1 MKLPHRHSLL
11 WKFIGGLALLCLLMA
26 SLQSSLNRRLNEATE
41 RLSEP
46 TKRALI
52 DYARQAE
59 AAWQKDGTRGVDKVL
74 HNLRNRE
81 KVWAVIVDRQQN
93 SLSSQPLAKP
103 ELERL
108 NFVRRLDGMVGRPGG
123 LPTFYIPF
131 ENTEARLVMDLP
143 GHFHP
148 RQHNEL
154 WDLLLQKVLPTSLA
168 LLLAVLLYRILISP
182 IVILH
187 RQANAL
193 STGDL
198 AARVEAQVAERRDEL
213 GELARAFNHMAG
225 RLENTVVFQRRLLRT
240 LSHELRTPLSRLRAA
255 GERELDIDA
264 MRQRQERE
272 VQIME
277 KLISDTLELVWLD
290 TERPALPL
298 ETVEVK
304 ELWNLL
310 CEDVCFET
318 NWPMERLPCDLP
330 PDCYVNGNLNGLA
343 QALENILRN
352 AIRHSPDGG
361 VVRLTGCREGGY
373 WHLWIEDQGPGIEPE
388 KLEHVFQPFTRLNAE
403 RPGGEG
409 FGLGLSIARSIV
421 ELQNGQIWAENATP
435 GLRLHLRLRSV

>member
-1 MKLPHRHSLL
+1 MKLPNRHSLL
-11 WKFIGGLALLCLLMA
+11 WKLIGGLALLCLLMA
-26 SLQSSLNRRLNEATE
+26 SLQTDLNRRLNEATE

-46 TKRALI
+46 TKRALT
-52 DYARQAE
+52 DYARRAE
-59 AAWQKDGTRGVDKVL
+59 AAWQKHGASGVDEVL
-74 HNLRNRE
+74 RELRSRE
-81 KVWAVIVDRQQN
+81 KVWAVVVDKQQN
-93 SLSSQPLAKP
+93 SLSSQPLTEP

-108 NFVRRLDGMVGRPGG
+108 HFVRRLDGMVGRPGG
-123 LPTFYIPF
+123 VPTFYIPF
-131 ENTEARLVMDLP
+131 KDTEARLVMDLP

-154 WDLLLQKVLPTSLA
+154 WDLLLQKVLPASLA
-168 LLLAVLLYRILISP
+168 LLLAALLYRILISP

-198 AARVEAQVAERRDEL
+198 AARVEPQVAERRDEL

-255 GERELDIDA
+255 GERELDIDT

-330 PDCYVNGNLNGLA
+330 SDCYVSGNLNGLA

-352 AIRHSPDGG
+352 AIRHSPDDG

-373 WHLWIEDQGPGIEPE
+373 WHLWVEDQGPGIEPE